1 MFQSTEKFLLHLNQI
16 FLRLSF
22 NQILILLT
30 SNRVNFDLSIYH
42 ADCYH
47 QNRFK
52 RFFKT
57 CHFRDKFKSPQNF
70 GNTDQYRIFYKF
82 LVISCPF
89 LQQLQR
95 LDRHLLMNSVTFNLD
110 MINAL
115 DRLNSRLELSYSCLN
130 LRLK

>member
-1 MFQSTEKFLLHLNQI
+1 MFKSTEIFLYHLNQI
-16 FLRLSF
+16 FLRQSF

-52 RFFKT
+52 RFVKIF
-57 CHFRDKFKSPQNF
+57 HFREKFKSPQNVR
-70 GNTDQYRIFYKF
+70 NTAQYRIFYKF
-82 LVISCPF
+82 LVIFCLI

-95 LDRHLLMNSVTFNLD
+95 LARHQLMNSVTFNLD

-115 DRLNSRLELSYSCLN
+115 DRLNSRLELNYSCLN